1 MVNASREQQYNACL
15 SSLNKHKDK
24 LIDTSGTEG
33 HEAGTPK
40 TPIKNT
46 LYKSILEYF
55 GLSRRMENFC
65 ADVDQQLYG
74 NWFKNV
80 FKPIMDG
87 YTQARL
93 ADIEIKKRQTEALKK
108 IEKFEAT
115 PIIEEGPEA
124 LLLKGNDGKTLKA
137 ECRGTNRYKGSTT
150 IHLMGVL
157 MSMGT
162 NYEHFLK
169 NWMSDTY
176 GDVG

>member
-1 MVNASREQQYNACL
+1 
-15 SSLNKHKDK
+15 
-24 LIDTSGTEG
+24 
-33 HEAGTPK
+33 
-40 TPIKNT
+40 
-46 LYKSILEYF
+46 
-55 GLSRRMENFC
+55 
-65 ADVDQQLYG
+65 
-74 NWFKNV
+74 
-80 FKPIMDG
+80 MDG

-137 ECRGTNRYKGSTT
+137 EWGTNRYKGSTT

-169 NWMSDTY
+169 NWNMILM
-176 GDVG
+176 VI